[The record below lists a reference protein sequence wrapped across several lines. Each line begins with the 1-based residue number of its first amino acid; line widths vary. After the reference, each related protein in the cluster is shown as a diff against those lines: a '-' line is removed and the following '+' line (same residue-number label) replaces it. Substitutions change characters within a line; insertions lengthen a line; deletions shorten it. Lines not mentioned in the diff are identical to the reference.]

1 MQIRKN
7 LIVSVV
13 LGAVF
18 GLGLAG
24 TPGAAAAPSSYEIL
38 KHADEARG
46 NLAGVSW
53 KVELESNENGRS
65 ESMVYDIK
73 ARGFSVAGINLEPP
87 KSKGSKLLMLDN
99 NMWFHKPGLSKP
111 VPISMRQKLMG
122 KASYGDVAST
132 NYAED
137 YEATRLPDETKDGVE
152 CYVFDLKA
160 RNNKATYDRIVYW
173 VAKDRLLGLKADYYT
188 LSGKRIKSARMAYDS
203 TVTVAG
209 QRRPFIS
216 RIWIYEELMSD
227 DATTLSMRDAHI
239 APLPDYVFDLNLFMR

>member
-7 LIVSVV
+7 RIVGMV
-13 LGAVF
+13 LAAV
-18 GLGLAG
+18 LGLALTG
-24 TPGAAAAPSSYEIL
+24 TLSAAAAPSSYEIL

-46 NLAGVSW
+46 NMAGVSW

-73 ARGFSVAGINLEPP
+73 ARGFSIAGINIDPP

-160 RNNKATYDRIVYW
+160 HSSKATYDRIMYW
-173 VAKDRLLGLKADYYT
+173 VAKDRLLGVMADYYT

-209 QRRPFIS
+209 RRRPFIS
-216 RIWIYEELMSD
+216 RISIYDELMSD
-227 DATTLSMRDAHI
+227 DATILSMRDAHV